1 MSRGFVKEGDQEEI
15 PVIPPRSAL
24 PSGVTNYVTPNGL
37 AELLAEQ
44 QALQAEKDNL
54 ALENETEQRIATTVL
69 NGKMILLQERLNSA
83 VVLQPEDAQRD
94 AVRFGATVTLNV
106 VGTPQIQQFQIVGV
120 DESDIQ
126 KQKIAFVSPIAVA
139 VTGKKVGEVA
149 ELRLGR
155 EVRKLEVIAIA
166 W

>member
-15 PVIPPRSAL
+15 PIIPPRAAL
-24 PSGVTNYVTPNGL
+24 PAGVTNYVTPNGL
-37 AELLAEQ
+37 AELLSEQ
-44 QALQAEKDNL
+44 EALQAEKDNL

-69 NGKMILLQERLNSA
+69 NGRQVLLQERINSA
-83 VVLQPEDAQRD
+83 TVLTPEDAQRD
-94 AVRFGATVTLNV
+94 AVRFGATVTLKV
-106 VGTPQIQQFQIVGV
+106 LGTNQNQKFQIVGV
-120 DESDIQ
+120 DEADI
-126 KQKIAFVSPIAVA
+126 KKHKIAFVAPIAVA

-155 EVRKLEVIAIA
+155 EVRRLEVVDIA

>member
-24 PSGVTNYVTPNGL
+24 PPGVTNYVTSGGL
-37 AELLAEQ
+37 EELLAEQ

-69 NGKMILLQERLNSA
+69 NGKMNLLQERVNSA
-83 VVLQPEDAQRD
+83 VVLTPDDAQRD
-94 AVRFGATVTLNV
+94 AVRFGATVTLKV
-106 VGTPQIQQFQIVGV
+106 VGTNQTQKFQIVGV
-120 DESDIQ
+120 DEADIQ
-126 KQKIAFVSPIAVA
+126 KQKIAFVAPIAVA

-155 EVRKLEVIAIA
+155 EVRKLQVVEIA

>member
-24 PSGVTNYVTPNGL
+24 PLGVTNYVTPNGL
-37 AELLAEQ
+37 SELLAEQ
-44 QALQAEKDNL
+44 KALQAEKDGL

-69 NGKMILLQERLNSA
+69 NGRQILLQERINSA
-83 VVLQPEDAQRD
+83 VVLDPVDSQRD
-94 AVRFGATVTLNV
+94 AVRFGATVTLKV
-106 VGTPQIQQFQIVGV
+106 VGKNQIQKFQIVGV
-120 DESDIQ
+120 DEADIQ
-126 KQKIAFVSPIAVA
+126 KQKIAFVAPIAVA

-155 EVRKLEVIAIA
+155 EVRRLEVIEIK

>member
-24 PSGVTNYVTPNGL
+24 PPGVINYVTPGGL
-37 AELLAEQ
+37 AGLLAEQ
-44 QALQAEKDNL
+44 QAFQAEKDNL

-69 NGKMILLQERLNSA
+69 NGRMLLLQERLNSA
-83 VVLQPEDAQRD
+83 VVLRPEDAQRD
-94 AVRFGATVTLNV
+94 AVRFGATVTLKV
-106 VGTPQIQQFQIVGV
+106 VGTTQVQKFQIVGV
-120 DESDIQ
+120 DEADIQ
-126 KQKIAFVSPIAVA
+126 AQKIAFVAPIAVA

-155 EVRKLEVIAIA
+155 EVRKLEVVKIE

>member
-24 PSGVTNYVTPNGL
+24 PPGVTNYVTSHGL
-37 AELLAEQ
+37 EELLAEQ
-44 QALQAEKDNL
+44 MALQAEKDNL

-69 NGKMILLQERLNSA
+69 NGKMLQLQERINSA
-83 VVLQPEDAQRD
+83 VLLTPDDTERN
-94 AVRFGATVTLNV
+94 AVRFGATVTLRV
-106 VGTPQIQQFQIVGV
+106 AGKTQQFQIVGV
-120 DESDIQ
+120 DEADIQ
-126 KQKIAFVSPIAVA
+126 KKKIAFVAPIAVA

-155 EVRKLEVIAIA
+155 EVRELEVVDIT

>member
-37 AELLAEQ
+37 AEMLAEQ
-44 QALQAEKDNL
+44 QDLQAEKDKL

-83 VVLQPEDAQRD
+83 VVLTPDDAQRD
-94 AVRFGATVTLNV
+94 AVRFGATVTLKV
-106 VGTPQIQQFQIVGV
+106 AGTKQTQKFQIVGV
-120 DESDIQ
+120 DEADIQ
-126 KQKIAFVSPIAVA
+126 KQKIAFVAPIAVA
-139 VTGKKVGEVA
+139 VTGKKAGEVA

-155 EVRKLEVIAIA
+155 EVRKLEIMAID